1 VSLIPLVR
9 GSSKG
14 ERNGRRKQSLAWE
27 GRRTEDAR
35 SEEFFDWE
43 NEFVITS
50 MSCPSLGLSLK

>member
-1 VSLIPLVR
+1 LVKDRFLHSAEGVEVGVR

-35 SEEFFDWE
+35 SEEFFD
-43 NEFVITS
+43 
-50 MSCPSLGLSLK
+50 